1 MERLLE
7 VGGRQPYSIVGN
19 ILYVII
25 KSQSLIYWFYA
36 AYENTNSCS
45 KKSRERNDRIFL
57 IPNQSDIKI

>member
-25 KSQSLIYWFYA
+25 KAQSLIYWFYA
-36 AYENTNSCS
+36 AYENTKSCRS
-45 KKSRERNDRIFL
+45 ARRVVSA
-57 IPNQSDIKI
+57 KIEFS